1 MAKQT
6 VNFAVVGFTEAEA
19 ATIAAH
25 VPGPASNIEKMS
37 QVSASLLRDLL
48 KGGTMVPGE
57 WGSRIESAIGSL
69 DPEKI
74 VEAVEKSAGRSWDS
88 VRVEWVPDATHLAF
102 YKQLA
107 DANGIT
113 LEHELKTLLDFAY
126 SQGWFGM
133 AAPDPFKIL
142 LTPEQFRTLQEMF
155 GKDIPTGA
163 DVMEKIQQAFALAPL
178 PAAAPADDFGLGA
191 L

>member
-1 MAKQT
+1 MITREDRERMKT
-6 VNFAVVGFTEAEA
+6 TIRRLVGLEIMDEDSKSMTLQFLPEPST
-19 ATIAAH
+19 
-25 VPGPASNIEKMS
+25 
-37 QVSASLLRDLL
+37 
-48 KGGTMVPGE
+48 
-57 WGSRIESAIGSL
+57 L